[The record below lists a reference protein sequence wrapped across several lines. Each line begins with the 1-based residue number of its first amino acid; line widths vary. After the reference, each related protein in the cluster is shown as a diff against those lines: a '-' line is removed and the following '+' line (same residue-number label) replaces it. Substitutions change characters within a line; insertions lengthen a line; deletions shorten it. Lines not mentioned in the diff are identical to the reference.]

1 MSNFSIR
8 QIAQQCGVSVR
19 TVRAWIRA
27 GELKAIDVAR
37 TAGGRKPRWRI
48 TQAAL
53 EAFEA
58 LRTSG
63 PSAPA
68 PRGRRR
74 KTSKE
79 EFSFY

>member
-1 MSNFSIR
+1 MSNFTIHE
-8 QIAQQCGVSVR
+8 IAERCGVSVR

-27 GELKAIDVAR
+27 NELKAINVAR

-53 EAFEA
+53 DTFET

-63 PSAPA
+63 PPAPA
-68 PRGRRR
+68 PRRR
-74 KTSKE
+74 KAASDVVA
-79 EFSFY
+79 FY